1 MVDFAFL
8 GAGSR
13 PIIIL
18 GVYRGAEETPEIAYL
33 KFRYKRCYKRP
44 LSHKNSGYI
53 LILAAT

>member
-18 GVYRGAEETPEIAYL
+18 GVYRGAEETPEIL
-33 KFRYKRCYKRP
+33 KV
-44 LSHKNSGYI
+44 
-53 LILAAT
+53 